1 VRNNRITV
9 ADLIDLA
16 RSTLV
21 LNQNCSEPPLKS
33 FFNSIDQLST
43 FDQTKRINIMLI
55 IRSWRRLTA
64 ANATVAGI
72 CHISRPAARL
82 GGAMTVLLRLTS

>member
-1 VRNNRITV
+1 
-9 ADLIDLA
+9 L
-16 RSTLV
+16 
-21 LNQNCSEPPLKS
+21 P
-33 FFNSIDQLST
+33 T
-43 FDQTKRINIMLI
+43 FDQTKRINIMPI